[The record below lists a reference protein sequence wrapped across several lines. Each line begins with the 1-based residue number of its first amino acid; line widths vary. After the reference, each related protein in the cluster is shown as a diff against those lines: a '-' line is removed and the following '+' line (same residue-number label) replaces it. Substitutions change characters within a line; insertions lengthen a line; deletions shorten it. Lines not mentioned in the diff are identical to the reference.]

1 MVSFLGI
8 YNEGKRKIKN
18 VHFCIFLIA
27 KIQRQL
33 KIQYRNQLIA
43 VHLLVE
49 YYSAIQKHGEI
60 FVKKQSIKLHLCL

>member
-18 VHFCIFLIA
+18 VHFCVFIIA

-33 KIQYRNQLIA
+33 KVQYRNQLHCGTSPSGI
-43 VHLLVE
+43 LFS
-49 YYSAIQKHGEI
+49 YSETWENI
-60 FVKKQSIKLHLCL
+60 C